1 MIYNFKQI
9 VLAVIL
15 QIYEE
20 ENSMAF
26 TEELL
31 LPSRGIVY
39 QLPDFNGV
47 VSVKPFTTKAYKD
60 LLTSNASEA
69 GLKQFVDTCLVDCPV
84 KAKNMNQHDFL
95 AVLFKI
101 RAITLGNILKTQTTC
116 PECGHVEDIERD
128 LNDIEVNYLY
138 AENYPISIKLPKSG
152 TEIKVRLATGADAAK
167 AKQEADRRSALF
179 KKPASE
185 FLATYTIVSLL
196 DVGSKDII
204 EKAEWFETLSPQ
216 DAIFING
223 VLSKLTDAFGVKLLH
238 EDKCAVCDKFYSSS
252 IDIWGDFFRPDA
264 NISLGITSKAGN
276 LAGLV
281 EKPDISE

>member
-1 MIYNFKQI
+1 MIYNFKQL
-9 VLAVIL
+9 VLAIIL
-15 QIYEE
+15 HIYEE

-26 TEELL
+26 TEDLL
-31 LPSRGIVY
+31 LPSRGIIY
-39 QLPDFNGV
+39 QLPEFNGIV
-47 VSVKPFTTKAYKD
+47 KVKPFTTKAYKD
-60 LLTSNASEA
+60 LLTANASEA

-101 RAITLGNILKTQTTC
+101 RAITLGNILRTQTTC
-116 PECGHVEDIERD
+116 PECGHTEDIERD

-138 AENYPISIKLPKSG
+138 ADNYPISIKLPKSG
-152 TEIKVRLATGADAAK
+152 TDIKVRLATGADVAK
-167 AKQEADRRSALF
+167 AKQEADRRSAIF

-185 FLATYTIVSLL
+185 FLTTYTIVSLL
-196 DVGSKDII
+196 DVGNKDII

-223 VLSKLTDAFGVKLLH
+223 VLTKLTDAFGVKLLH
-238 EDKCAVCDKFYSSS
+238 EDKCAACDKIYSSS

-264 NISLGITSKAGN
+264 DISLGITSKAGN
-276 LAGLV
+276 LAGPT